1 MRDRYHILI
10 LGTVVLTLGA
20 WLVGYDPNGYSSGLL
35 YGNIFKKTIVSD
47 SVAKERLATQKASK
61 AVLGMRAEAVDSND
75 IVGLPVDALM
85 PELIGTSSPSQM
97 TTTASSALVM
107 DEESGKILF
116 SKNSDDSHAIASITK
131 LFTAFVFLDFNPGW
145 DKYYQIKKTDRRE
158 GGKVYVWAGEKL
170 SVNDLFHLS
179 LVASGNT
186 ETMAL
191 VNSTGLGE
199 ELFVKKMNEKAK
211 ELGLK
216 NTVFKDPVGLNEG
229 NVSTAREIAQFAK
242 IALSRTEIG
251 QTVRLSKWR
260 FATKSGRK
268 AMVTSTDEMLGDNLE
283 CNAQVMGGKTGFNNR
298 AGYCFVGKFANDK
311 KQNLISVILGE
322 SSKQSR
328 FSETAKLVGWTYDNY
343 NWQ

>member
-1 MRDRYHILI
+1 MRDRYHILV
-10 LGTVVLTLGA
+10 LGSVALTLA
-20 WLVGYDPNGYSSGLL
+20 SWLIGYDSNNYYSGIV
-35 YGNIFKKTIVSD
+35 YDNVFKKTIVSD
-47 SVAKERLATQKASK
+47 SIEKERLSDQKNNK
-61 AVLGMRAEAVDSND
+61 AVLGMRAEAVNANTM
-75 IVGLPVDALM
+75 IGLPVDALM

-116 SKNSDDSHAIASITK
+116 SKDSDKVHAIASITK

-145 DKYYQIKKTDRRE
+145 DKYYQIKASDRRE
-158 GGKVYVWAGEKL
+158 GGKVYVWTGEKL
-170 SVNDLFHLS
+170 SINDLFHLS

-186 ETMAL
+186 ETLAL
-191 VNSTGLGE
+191 VNATGLGE

-242 IALSRTEIG
+242 IALERTEIS
-251 QTVRLSKWR
+251 QTVRLSKWK
-260 FATKSGRK
+260 FTTKGGRK
-268 AMVTSTDEMLGDNLE
+268 AAVTTTDEMLGDKLE
-283 CNAQVMGGKTGFNNR
+283 CNAKVMGGKTGFNNR

-322 SSKQSR
+322 TSKRTR
-328 FSETAKLVGWTYDNY
+328 FSETEKLIGWAYDNY